1 MAKRLDIFDVKIC
14 EVIIYIFSKIN
25 FNMPICQGVSPSIG
39 RRDMYYSLLD
49 SSHQGAS
56 NGGRIMSLASLYG
69 KLFAFYCFEFFED
82 NSSSIDP
89 RNMKRP
95 PFDASRQGESN
106 KLRFIIFWSR
116 DSEIIRFKALK
127 KRLSGDFW

>member
-1 MAKRLDIFDVKIC
+1 MAKRLDIFDDKIC
-14 EVIIYIFSKIN
+14 EVVIYIIFSKIN

-39 RRDMYYSLLD
+39 RRDMYYGFLD
-49 SSHQGAS
+49 SSRRAAS
-56 NGGRIMSLASLYG
+56 NGGRIMSLASLDG
-69 KLFAFYCFEFFED
+69 KLFAFYCFEFFEN

-106 KLRFIIFWSR
+106 ELRFIIF
-116 DSEIIRFKALK
+116 
-127 KRLSGDFW
+127 

>member
-14 EVIIYIFSKIN
+14 EVIIYIIFSKIN

-49 SSHQGAS
+49 SSRLAAS
-56 NGGRIMSLASLYG
+56 NGGRFMSLASLYG
-69 KLFAFYCFEFFED
+69 KLFAFYCFEFFEN
-82 NSSSIDP
+82 NSSSIEP

-95 PFDASRQGESN
+95 PFDASRHGESN
-106 KLRFIIFWSR
+106 ELRFIIF
-116 DSEIIRFKALK
+116 
-127 KRLSGDFW
+127 